1 MEFIISVLLYSPYRI
16 RFYDTKVHL
25 QKTSEFWGLCDE
37 LAKAGTITRA
47 ENKLIQKNRISLNHY
62 LLPEKDFYRLMHRYF
77 TDVPV
82 KQVIPVWPTYV
93 GRRKQ

>member
-1 MEFIISVLLYSPYRI
+1 MSSAEVSGEAFETLLEEYRRKKLSLMEFIISVLLYSPYRI

-47 ENKLIQKNRISLNHY
+47 ENKAHPKESN
-62 LLPEKDFYRLMHRYF
+62 
-77 TDVPV
+77 
-82 KQVIPVWPTYV
+82 
-93 GRRKQ
+93 